1 VHRRNAYDDD
11 TGGHI
16 AYNTRHKKKNVDRC
30 DGRENKHW
38 NLLGT
43 KIVMQIIVNVSC
55 RFVCLILHA
64 RSAADSRDER
74 RRLKYFIAIEKVIN
88 EPRQ

>member
-1 VHRRNAYDDD
+1 MHRRIAYDDD

-16 AYNTRHKKKNVDRC
+16 AHNTRHEKKNVDRC

-43 KIVMQIIVNVSC
+43 KIVMQIIVNVPIGSVEC
-55 RFVCLILHA
+55 VRVVGNGATIIEERIGA
-64 RSAADSRDER
+64 ADRSAR
-74 RRLKYFIAIEKVIN
+74 RRKHFSLLT
-88 EPRQ
+88 